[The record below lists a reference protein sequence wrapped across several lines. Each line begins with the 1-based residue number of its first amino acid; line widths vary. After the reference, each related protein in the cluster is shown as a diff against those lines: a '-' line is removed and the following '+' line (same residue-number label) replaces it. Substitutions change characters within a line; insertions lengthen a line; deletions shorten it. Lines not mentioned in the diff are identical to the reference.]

1 MIKVF
6 IFQITRIFRCFGLN
20 QGLMDSAKDRKLTG
34 FKLLAWQQL
43 SIRNAPAH
51 PPVVNQRA
59 DFR

>member
-34 FKLLAWQQL
+34 FKLLA
-43 SIRNAPAH
+43 
-51 PPVVNQRA
+51 
-59 DFR
+59 